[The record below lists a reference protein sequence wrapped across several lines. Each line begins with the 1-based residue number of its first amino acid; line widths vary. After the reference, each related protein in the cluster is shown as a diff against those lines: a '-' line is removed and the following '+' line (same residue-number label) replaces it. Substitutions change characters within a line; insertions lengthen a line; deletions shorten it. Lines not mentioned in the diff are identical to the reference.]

1 MCCQVLQFSHKTVLP
16 SSLVVPHMHLIT
28 FSMVVSFSFVGSV
41 QEHFTCFLVHPTQV
55 VELPRL
61 LRQSMCSNRHLSQG
75 STIWISPC
83 SSESNRVR
91 VGGGSSPNHSGTFL
105 ICCHMK
111 FSR

>member
-28 FSMVVSFSFVGSV
+28 FSMVVS
-41 QEHFTCFLVHPTQV
+41 
-55 VELPRL
+55 
-61 LRQSMCSNRHLSQG
+61 
-75 STIWISPC
+75 
-83 SSESNRVR
+83 NRVR

-111 FSR
+111 FSRLLALFTCGVVSLVYMRQLSNISVATSTNPSGVMREPYFSLSS